1 MAVTGRDIQSDAK
14 PMGADPWPVAWS
26 ALLASVFGVTLI
38 FSDTIAG
45 MIQIWSN
52 SDAFGHG
59 FLIAPIS
66 AFLLWYGRDRL
77 ADISP
82 RPCFW
87 GLGAMIVALIAW
99 LLGRLAGFLIL
110 ENFAFVAVIQS
121 LFLILLGWR
130 AMRILAFP
138 LFYLIVMVPFGE
150 FLIPFLQD
158 LTAILVVQALRIV
171 DVPVFLDGVMLT
183 IPTGAFEVAET
194 CSGLRF
200 MIAVVALGLIFAH
213 LAYDDW
219 LRKGIFMAIAICTT
233 IVGNVLRAFGLV
245 YLAHMTNL
253 EVTDWAD
260 HITYGWVFLSFLL
273 IILFWLGLK
282 LRKNDVEKITTTSR
296 PSQDTG
302 NLDPTP
308 KAWFIVTALCLIL
321 VVAATS
327 AYAARQSPRP
337 AAPLNV
343 ALSTP
348 IPTAPWIQK
357 AEANKRMP
365 RC

>member
-1 MAVTGRDIQSDAK
+1 MAVTGREFQSDAK

-282 LRKNDVEKITTTSR
+282 LRKNDLVYSNCVMSDSSRRSDVCLCRSAIPPPGHRTKCRAVYADPDSAMDSESRGEQTLETTVFGSGCR
-296 PSQDTG
+296 GADELPG
-302 NLDPTP
+302 E
-308 KAWFIVTALCLIL
+308 W
-321 VVAATS
+321 
-327 AYAARQSPRP
+327 PR
-337 AAPLNV
+337 
-343 ALSTP
+343 
-348 IPTAPWIQK
+348 
-357 AEANKRMP
+357 R
-365 RC
+365 